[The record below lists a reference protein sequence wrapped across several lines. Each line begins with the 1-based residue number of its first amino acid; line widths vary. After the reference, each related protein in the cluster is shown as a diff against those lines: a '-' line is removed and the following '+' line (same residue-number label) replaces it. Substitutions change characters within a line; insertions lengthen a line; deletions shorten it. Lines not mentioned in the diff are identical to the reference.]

1 MPSSGFG
8 GEVRGTPLSTGKA
21 EPGGTGKN
29 HPHYAPVF
37 LPVALPVRAFHG
49 GASDIRMTPCHN
61 GKDL

>member
-8 GEVRGTPLSTGKA
+8 GVRGTPFSTVKA

-29 HPHYAPVF
+29 HPRFAPVF